1 MTRLAQCSLALVLFG
16 VPLLLVGCGS
26 VSITK
31 LDAASGS
38 PDGSA
43 STTDLPNVLVP
54 DAGLDLAPS
63 VPPDGPV
70 FVPDAGVDKLPVA
83 SEVGPVVPPDGS
95 VDSIPVAGEV
105 GSLVTPDAAVDKL
118 VVTMDTGPL
127 VTIDSPVDGQADAA
141 DAGDSADD
149 AGDATDS
156 LPLACEF
163 QGGSVLSDLT
173 LYKACSPYNISEYIL
188 VNGGAVLTIQPGVT
202 LNFAG
207 GVGIAVGNE
216 ETGKLVAIG
225 TEQDPITFTSASSPP
240 LPGDWGAIRLL
251 DGTLAG
257 TKIAYA
263 MVDACGG
270 DRNGC
275 IVGDGVSPNTVTIDH
290 VTLARV
296 GPDANGIVEWND
308 DSNFVITNSTFNG
321 IADDRYAISLQAP
334 SFAGIGAGN
343 TFNDGAMIEINGGTI
358 SSTTSWVDP
367 GTAIAVTDSLWI
379 QGMDSPVLTINAG
392 VTLMFAPA
400 NDPLQL
406 SVGYGG
412 PGTLVLAGS
421 PTTSKHVVLTSLSS
435 SPDQGDWLGVQVWP
449 NGTAQISYAD
459 ISYGGSNGLSGG
471 NLIVVNGN
479 SDAEIV
485 VDHSSFAY
493 SRGYGIY
500 VDCADM
506 GVTPV
511 ATVNLNAGNTFDFN
525 ESDPTNTGNLSNN
538 VGPGLDGSEC
548 VDLH

>member
-1 MTRLAQCSLALVLFG
+1 
-16 VPLLLVGCGS
+16 
-26 VSITK
+26 
-31 LDAASGS
+31 
-38 PDGSA
+38 
-43 STTDLPNVLVP
+43 
-54 DAGLDLAPS
+54 
-63 VPPDGPV
+63 
-70 FVPDAGVDKLPVA
+70 
-83 SEVGPVVPPDGS
+83 
-95 VDSIPVAGEV
+95 
-105 GSLVTPDAAVDKL
+105 
-118 VVTMDTGPL
+118 
-127 VTIDSPVDGQADAA
+127 
-141 DAGDSADD
+141 
-149 AGDATDS
+149 
-156 LPLACEF
+156 
-163 QGGSVLSDLT
+163 
-173 LYKACSPYNISEYIL
+173 
-188 VNGGAVLTIQPGVT
+188 
-202 LNFAG
+202 
-207 GVGIAVGNE
+207 
-216 ETGKLVAIG
+216 
-225 TEQDPITFTSASSPP
+225 
-240 LPGDWGAIRLL
+240 
-251 DGTLAG
+251 
-257 TKIAYA
+257 
-263 MVDACGG
+263 
-270 DRNGC
+270 
-275 IVGDGVSPNTVTIDH
+275 
-290 VTLARV
+290 
-296 GPDANGIVEWND
+296 
-308 DSNFVITNSTFNG
+308 
-321 IADDRYAISLQAP
+321 
-334 SFAGIGAGN
+334 
-343 TFNDGAMIEINGGTI
+343 
-358 SSTTSWVDP
+358 
-367 GTAIAVTDSLWI
+367 
-379 QGMDSPVLTINAG
+379 MDSPVLTINAG